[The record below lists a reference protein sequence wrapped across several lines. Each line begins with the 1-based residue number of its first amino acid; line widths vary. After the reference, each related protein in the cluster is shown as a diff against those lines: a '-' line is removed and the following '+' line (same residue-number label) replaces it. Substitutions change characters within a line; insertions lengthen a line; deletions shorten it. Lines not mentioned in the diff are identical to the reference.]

1 MLSLF
6 FGDSRPVLAARRTTW
21 ALGLLRRC
29 LTSGVLTSSFLT
41 SRVLATSVL
50 LTGAVACGGD
60 NGDDEPAVL
69 ADSGSFTAVTGN
81 TFAIPTAVAV
91 RDNIAWVV
99 ESQFDHYAPF
109 IPATLPPPT
118 PPAPFRIVGVPLP
131 GSAETAVKSIAL
143 PADFFPEGITVN
155 SSGRMYVGSVANGG
169 IYTVNPGAEEATE
182 FVPPDTLA
190 KPAVLGMAVSGDNG
204 LLWVCN
210 NDVAASPVVS
220 DIVGIGAGDR
230 QVKATHPLLASSVGA
245 FCNDIVIAPNGTL
258 WATESFGG
266 RIFRIPPGELLSNTP
281 ATAWL
286 QATELASSN
295 GPTAG
300 EFGVNGIALV
310 ANKLFLVNSSRGQLL
325 SIDPTLAQPSS
336 ADLKVVLLS
345 EAGTPGKLLV
355 TPDGIT
361 PVVGTNDLLVVENG
375 FLDAGG
381 GGKRLARISLDTL

>member
-1 MLSLF
+1 MLSLV
-6 FGDSRPVLAARRTTW
+6 FGDSQPVLAAWRVTW
-21 ALGLLRRC
+21 AL
-29 LTSGVLTSSFLT
+29 
-41 SRVLATSVL
+41 VL

-60 NGDDEPAVL
+60 DGGDDAPVVL

-81 TFAIPTAVAV
+81 TFSIPTAVAV

-109 IPATLPPPT
+109 IPASLPRPT
-118 PPAPFRIVGVPLP
+118 PAAPFRLVGVPLP

-143 PADFFPEGITVN
+143 PADFFPESITVN
-155 SSGRMYVGSVANGG
+155 SGGRMYVGSVANGG
-169 IYTVNPGAEEATE
+169 IYTVNPGAEEAAE
-182 FVPPDTLA
+182 FVPPGTLA
-190 KPAVLGMAVSGDNG
+190 KSAVLGMAVNGDNG

-230 QVKATHPLLASSVGA
+230 QVKASHPLAASPVGA

-286 QATELASSN
+286 QATELAGPEGPSS
-295 GPTAG
+295 A
-300 EFGVNGIALV
+300 FGVNGIALV
-310 ANKLFLVNSSRGQLL
+310 SGKLFLVNSSRGQLL
-325 SIDPTLAQPSS
+325 SIDPTLAQPTS
-336 ADLKVVLLS
+336 ADLKVVALS

-361 PVVGTNDLLVVENG
+361 PVGNTDLLVVENG
-375 FLDAGG
+375 FLDANG
-381 GGKRLARISLDTL
+381 GGKRLARITLDTL